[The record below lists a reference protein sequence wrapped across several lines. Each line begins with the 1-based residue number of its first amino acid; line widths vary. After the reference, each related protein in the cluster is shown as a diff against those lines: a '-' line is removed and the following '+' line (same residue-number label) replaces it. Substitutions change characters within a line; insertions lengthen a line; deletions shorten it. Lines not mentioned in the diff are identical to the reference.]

1 MKMHLN
7 PLKCIINQTHKI
19 FFLFCLRSI
28 RVKNSIFYMVV
39 LLMAVGLKY
48 HYSHARSD
56 DLGWILGPT
65 AGVVEYLSGIAFEK
79 EDGAGFVNR
88 ANRIIIAPTC
98 AGVNF
103 LIIAFCMAACSGL
116 HHLKSSGLKIFWLGN
131 SAVWAYVLTIAVNA
145 FRIVASIY
153 MYKADIYYHGLTPER
168 LHRIEG
174 IFIYFFFLCLF
185 YVTLDKIIRF
195 CTRNPEPEQKKRFR
209 QHSDSMGSGY
219 RAFIPLFWYL
229 MICLGIP
236 LLNRAYHK
244 NGPQFVEH
252 CLVILSV
259 CMVVFL
265 IVFLIQSGCGWI
277 FRRIQVY
284 RLKRPNTAPHGM

>member
-1 MKMHLN
+1 
-7 PLKCIINQTHKI
+7 
-19 FFLFCLRSI
+19 
-28 RVKNSIFYMVV
+28 
-39 LLMAVGLKY
+39 
-48 HYSHARSD
+48 
-56 DLGWILGPT
+56 
-65 AGVVEYLSGIAFEK
+65 
-79 EDGAGFVNR
+79 
-88 ANRIIIAPTC
+88 
-98 AGVNF
+98 
-103 LIIAFCMAACSGL
+103 
-116 HHLKSSGLKIFWLGN
+116 
-131 SAVWAYVLTIAVNA
+131 
-145 FRIVASIY
+145 
-153 MYKADIYYHGLTPER
+153 MYKADIYYHGLTPEK

-174 IFIYFFFLCLF
+174 IFIYFFFLCMF
-185 YVTLDKIIRF
+185 YVALDKIICF

-244 NGPQFVEH
+244 NGPQFMEH

-277 FRRIQVY
+277 WGKVQFY
-284 RLKRPNTAPHGM
+284 LKSVTVGGSTVKDRF

>member
-1 MKMHLN
+1 MV
-7 PLKCIINQTHKI
+7 I
-19 FFLFCLRSI
+19 F
-28 RVKNSIFYMVV
+28 
-39 LLMAVGLKY
+39 LMALGLKY

-56 DLGWILGPT
+56 DLCWILGPT
-65 AGVVEYLSGIAFEK
+65 AGGVEYLSGIAFEK

-88 ANRIIIAPTC
+88 ANRIIIAPSC

-103 LIIAFCMAACSGL
+103 LIIAFCMSAFSGL
-116 HHLKSSGLKIFWLGN
+116 HHLKSSGLKICWLCN
-131 SAVWAYVLTIAVNA
+131 SAAWAYILTIVVNT
-145 FRIVASIY
+145 FRIVVSIY
-153 MYKADIYYHGLTPER
+153 LYNADIYYYGLTPER

-174 IFIYFFFLCLF
+174 IFIYLFFLCLF
-185 YVTLDKIIRF
+185 YVMLDKIIRF
-195 CTRNPEPEQKKRFR
+195 CTRNPESEQKKEIHR
-209 QHSDSMGSGY
+209 HSNSVGSDH
-219 RAFIPLFWYL
+219 AAVVPLFWYL

-259 CMVVFL
+259 CLVVFL

-284 RLKRPNTAPHGM
+284 RLKRPNPAPYEMLKKPTANTQKT

>member
-1 MKMHLN
+1 
-7 PLKCIINQTHKI
+7 
-19 FFLFCLRSI
+19 
-28 RVKNSIFYMVV
+28 MVV
-39 LLMAVGLKY
+39 LLTAMGLKY

-65 AGVVEYLSGIAFEK
+65 AGAVEYISGMAFEK

-88 ANRIIIAPTC
+88 TNRIIIAPSC

-103 LIIAFCMAACSGL
+103 LIIAFCMAAFSGL

-131 SAVWAYVLTIAVNA
+131 SAAWAYGLTITVNA
-145 FRIVASIY
+145 FRIVVSIH
-153 MYKADIYYHGLTPER
+153 MYNADIYYHGLTPER
-168 LHRIEG
+168 LHRIAG
-174 IFIYFFFLCLF
+174 IFIYLFFLCLF
-185 YVTLDKIIRF
+185 YAALNKILHLCNRD
-195 CTRNPEPEQKKRFR
+195 PENKQKKWCL
-209 QHSDSMGSGY
+209 QYQGSIGW
-219 RAFIPLFWYL
+219 AHAVVIPLCWYV
-229 MICLGIP
+229 MISLGIP

-252 CLVILSV
+252 SLVILSV

-265 IVFLIQSGCGWI
+265 VVFLIQSSCGWI

-284 RLKRPNTAPHGM
+284 RLKRPNPAPYEMLKKPTANTQKI

>member
-1 MKMHLN
+1 MLISN
-7 PLKCIINQTHKI
+7 L
-19 FFLFCLRSI
+19 S
-28 RVKNSIFYMVV
+28 KNKNEFIQNFILYMVV

-65 AGVVEYLSGIAFEK
+65 AGGVEYISGIAFEK

-88 ANRIIIAPTC
+88 TNRIIIAPSC

-103 LIIAFCMAACSGL
+103 LIISFCMAAFSGI

-131 SAVWAYVLTIAVNA
+131 SAAMAYILTIAVNA
-145 FRIVASIY
+145 FRIIASIY

-174 IFIYFFFLCLF
+174 IFIYLFFLCLF
-185 YVTLDKIIRF
+185 YMTLSKIIHF
-195 CTRNPEPEQKKRFR
+195 CNRDPERKHKKWSQ
-209 QHSDSMGSGY
+209 QHSDSIKSGY
-219 RAFIPLFWYL
+219 AAVIPLFWYL
-229 MICLGIP
+229 MISLGIP

-252 CLVILSV
+252 SLVILSV

-265 IVFLIQSGCGWI
+265 VVFLIQSVCGWI
-277 FRRIQVY
+277 LRRIQVI
-284 RLKRPNTAPHGM
+284 RLSRPNPDPHGM

>member
-1 MKMHLN
+1 
-7 PLKCIINQTHKI
+7 
-19 FFLFCLRSI
+19 
-28 RVKNSIFYMVV
+28 
-39 LLMAVGLKY
+39 MAVGLKY

-56 DLGWILGPT
+56 DLSWILGPT
-65 AGVVEYLSGIAFEK
+65 AGVVEYISGIAFEK

-88 ANRIIIAPTC
+88 TNRIIIAPSC

-103 LIIAFCMAACSGL
+103 LIIAFCMAAFSGL
-116 HHLKSSGLKIFWLGN
+116 HHLKSFGVKIFWLGN
-131 SAVWAYVLTIAVNA
+131 SAAWAYVLTIAVNA

-153 MYKADIYYHGLTPER
+153 MYKSDIYYHGLTPER

-185 YVTLDKIIRF
+185 YVMLDKIIRF
-195 CTRNPEPEQKKRFR
+195 CTRNREPEQKKGTHR
-209 QHSDSMGSGY
+209 HSNSIGSGHSVV
-219 RAFIPLFWYL
+219 IPLFWYL
-229 MICLGIP
+229 MISLGIP
-236 LLNRAYHK
+236 LLNRAYQK

-265 IVFLIQSGCGWI
+265 VVFLIQSGCEWI
-277 FRRIQVY
+277 WGKVQFYLTASRSAVKDRFLMFRP
-284 RLKRPNTAPHGM
+284 KRETS

>member
-1 MKMHLN
+1 MNK
-7 PLKCIINQTHKI
+7 THKI
-19 FFLFCLRSI
+19 FFPLCLRSI
-28 RVKNSIFYMVV
+28 RVKNSILYMVV

-65 AGVVEYLSGIAFEK
+65 AGVVEYISGIAFEK

-88 ANRIIIAPTC
+88 ENRIIIAPSC

-103 LIIAFCMAACSGL
+103 LIIAFCMAAFSGF
-116 HHLKSSGLKIFWLGN
+116 HHLKSSRLKIFWLGN
-131 SAVWAYVLTIAVNA
+131 SAAWAYVLTIAVNA
-145 FRIVASIY
+145 FRIVASIH
-153 MYKADIYYHGLTPER
+153 MYNADIYYHGLTPER

-174 IFIYFFFLCLF
+174 IFIYLFFLCLF
-185 YVTLDKIIRF
+185 YMALNKIIRF
-195 CTRNPEPEQKKRFR
+195 WSRDPENKQKKWIR
-209 QHSDSMGSGY
+209 QYQASIGSGH
-219 RAFIPLFWYL
+219 AAVIPLFWYL
-229 MICLGIP
+229 MISLGIP
-236 LLNRAYHK
+236 LLNRSYHK

-252 CLVILSV
+252 CLFILCV

-265 IVFLIQSGCGWI
+265 VVFLIQSSCGWI

-284 RLKRPNTAPHGM
+284 RLKRPNPTPHGM

>member
-1 MKMHLN
+1 MAA
-7 PLKCIINQTHKI
+7 
-19 FFLFCLRSI
+19 
-28 RVKNSIFYMVV
+28 
-39 LLMAVGLKY
+39 LLIAVGLKY

-65 AGVVEYLSGIAFEK
+65 AGVVEYISGIAFEK

-88 ANRIIIAPTC
+88 ANRIIIAPSC

-103 LIIAFCMAACSGL
+103 LIIAFCMAAFSGL

-131 SAVWAYVLTIAVNA
+131 SAAWAYVLTIAVNA

-168 LHRIEG
+168 LHRIQG

-195 CTRNPEPEQKKRFR
+195 CTRDTERKQKKWVH
-209 QHSDSMGSGY
+209 QHSDSVGSGHA
-219 RAFIPLFWYL
+219 AFIPLFWYL
-229 MICLGIP
+229 LISLGIP

-265 IVFLIQSGCGWI
+265 VVFLIQSGCGWI
-277 FRRIQVY
+277 CRRIQAY
-284 RLKRPNTAPHGM
+284 RLRRPNFAPHGMLKRNNRQEQKV

>member
-1 MKMHLN
+1 
-7 PLKCIINQTHKI
+7 
-19 FFLFCLRSI
+19 
-28 RVKNSIFYMVV
+28 MVV
-39 LLMAVGLKY
+39 LLIAVGLKY
-48 HYSHARSD
+48 HYSNARSD
-56 DLGWILGPT
+56 DLGWILAPT
-65 AGVVEYLSGIAFEK
+65 AGVVEYISGIAFEK

-88 ANRIIIAPTC
+88 ANRIIIAPSC

-103 LIIAFCMAACSGL
+103 LIIAFCMAAFSGL

-131 SAVWAYVLTIAVNA
+131 SAAWAYVLTIAVNA

-174 IFIYFFFLCLF
+174 VFIYFFFLCLF
-185 YVTLDKIIRF
+185 YVTLDRIIRF
-195 CTRNPEPEQKKRFR
+195 CTQDRERKQKKWIRR
-209 QHSDSMGSGY
+209 HSDSIGSGHA
-219 RAFIPLFWYL
+219 AFIPLFWYL
-229 MICLGIP
+229 FISLGIP

-265 IVFLIQSGCGWI
+265 VVFLIQSCWGWI

-284 RLKRPNTAPHGM
+284 RLKRPNPAPHGM

>member
-1 MKMHLN
+1 MRIPNLS
-7 PLKCIINQTHKI
+7 QS
-19 FFLFCLRSI
+19 RSGLI
-28 RVKNSIFYMVV
+28 KNSILYMAV
-39 LLMAVGLKY
+39 LLLAMGLKY

-56 DLGWILGPT
+56 DLEWILGPT
-65 AGVVEYLSGIAFEK
+65 AGVVEYISGIAFEK

-88 ANRIIIAPTC
+88 KNRIIIAPSC

-103 LIIAFCMAACSGL
+103 LIIAFCMAAFSGL
-116 HHLKSSGLKIFWLGN
+116 HHLKSSGLKIFWVGN
-131 SAVWAYVLTIAVNA
+131 SAAWAYVLTIAVNA

-153 MYKADIYYHGLTPER
+153 MYKADIYYYGLTPER

-174 IFIYFFFLCLF
+174 IFIYLFFLCLF
-185 YVTLDKIIRF
+185 YMTLNKIIHF
-195 CTRNPEPEQKKRFR
+195 CNRDPEWKHKKWSQ
-209 QHSDSMGSGY
+209 QHSDSIGSGH
-219 RAFIPLFWYL
+219 AAVIPLFWYL
-229 MICLGIP
+229 MISLGIP

-252 CLVILSV
+252 SLVILSV

-265 IVFLIQSGCGWI
+265 VVFLIQSSCGWI

-284 RLKRPNTAPHGM
+284 RLKKPNPAPHGRLENNCQSAKT